1 LNTLD
6 FAYFFLSHRAWAEY
20 ADAFQIKIVAYIF
33 SVDYAKN
40 RFNSFNSFNI
50 FN

>member
-1 LNTLD
+1 LNPLD

-20 ADAFQIKIVAYIF
+20 ADAFMIKIVAYIF
-33 SVDYAKN
+33 SLEYAKN
-40 RFNSFNSFNI
+40 CFNSFNSFNS